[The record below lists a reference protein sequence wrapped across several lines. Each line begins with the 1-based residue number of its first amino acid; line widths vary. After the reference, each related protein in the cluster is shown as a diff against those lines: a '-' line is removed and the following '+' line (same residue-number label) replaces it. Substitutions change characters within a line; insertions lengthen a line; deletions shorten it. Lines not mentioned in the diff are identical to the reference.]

1 MIMGRLLL
9 TLLLTVHITLSA
21 QNSQLFFSDVLDTH
35 LPAYL
40 LQAEDAIRNLEQ
52 DKVKVLFDNLVEDK
66 ITGSLMDNFTVTKLS
81 KKAVALNDYTKPVML
96 LTYSSWRIN
105 CKGEQTALNE
115 LAAQYGDDVSI
126 ILLHWGTNKEVK
138 KLAKGYH
145 RNIDVLYVDDSDNKY
160 TQIIKNLKHSLGLPL
175 AYTITSDKT
184 IINIKRRLSNKMAK
198 DEKDAALEN
207 YDLYK
212 NLLTELLFKQETLS
226 EAPIVIN
233 K

>member
-1 MIMGRLLL
+1 MTMGRLLL
-9 TLLLTVHITLSA
+9 ALLLTANITLSA

-66 ITGSLMDNFTVTKLS
+66 ITGSLMDNFKVTKLS
-81 KKAVALNDYTKPVML
+81 KKAVALNEYTKPVML

-105 CKGEQTALNE
+105 CKGEQAALNE

-198 DEKDAALEN
+198 DEKDAAFEN

-212 NLLTELLFKQETLS
+212 NLLKELLFKQETLS

>member
-9 TLLLTVHITLSA
+9 ILLLTAHITLSA

-66 ITGSLMDNFTVTKLS
+66 IAGSLMDNFTVTKLS
-81 KKAVALNDYTKPVML
+81 KKAVALNEYTKPVML

-105 CKGEQTALNE
+105 CKGEQAALNE

-126 ILLHWGTNKEVK
+126 ILLHWGNNKEVK

-212 NLLTELLFKQETLS
+212 NLLKELLFKQETLS